1 MILSIKNISIKYLTV
16 LFLFTISLN
25 RTFSQSINNADVEKK
40 YSTSNIV
47 CMETSLGKLILELYD
62 KTPLHQQNFLK
73 LLDEKFYDSI
83 KFHRVINSFMAQA
96 GDPNSKKSNFSGQLG
111 QQSYG
116 STIPA
121 EIIPDYFHKKGA
133 LAAARMGDNIN
144 PEKRS
149 SGSQFYIVQGKT
161 YTENQLYQIE
171 QKINQQ
177 EVNNLIG
184 QFLKKNKNI
193 DYVNRIKYC
202 QQQSLNDSLNLLYQE
217 IKSLVFTKEFNKFK
231 FSESALQAYK
241 TIGGTPFL
249 DNGYTVF
256 GQVIEG
262 IELIDKICA
271 VPTKT
276 NDIPL
281 EPIVILSATKMN
293 KYD

>member
-1 MILSIKNISIKYLTV
+1 MILSFKNISIKYLTV

-25 RTFSQSINNADVEKK
+25 RTFSQSKNNADVEKK
-40 YSTSNIV
+40 YSTSTIV
-47 CMETSLGKLILELYD
+47 CMETSLGKLILELFD

-83 KFHRVINSFMAQA
+83 QFHRVINSFMAQA

-161 YTENQLYQIE
+161 YSENQLYQIE

-177 EVNNLIG
+177 EENNLIG
-184 QFLKKNKNI
+184 KFLNKNENMH
-193 DYVNRIKYC
+193 YMNKIKYY
-202 QQQSLNDSLNLLYQE
+202 QQQRLNDSLNILLKE
-217 IKSLVFTKEFNKFK
+217 IKSLVFNEESNKFK
-231 FSESALQAYK
+231 FSEAALEAYK
-241 TIGGTPFL
+241 TVGGTPFL

-256 GQVIEG
+256 GQVIDG
-262 IELIDKICA
+262 IELIDRICA
-271 VPTKT
+271 VPTK
-276 NDIPL
+276 NGDIPL
-281 EPIVILSATKMN
+281 EPIVILSVHKMSKN
-293 KYD
+293 D